1 MATCTSSAKSR
12 TASVSPARPVRTD
25 PATPDGLSDSA
36 VCCTLRT
43 ARTPTVAPAASQNSR
58 LISALRLLCCPCCL
72 GLGLEGGLDPLLV
85 LGLLLGT
92 ERLAH
97 SVAEGGR
104 LDGRPTEGRGEHGGQ
119 SGDVGADL
127 LDVAGD
133 GVDADQLVVD
143 VVDRDRD
150 ALQGGDQLVGD

>member
-25 PATPDGLSDSA
+25 PATPEGLSDSA

-58 LISALRLLCCPCCL
+58 LISALRLLGCL

-97 SVAEGGR
+97 SVAEGSR
-104 LDGRPTEGRGEHGGQ
+104 LDGRAAEGRGEDRGQ

-133 GVDADQLVVD
+133 GVDPYQLVVD
-143 VVDRDRD
+143 
-150 ALQGGDQLVGD
+150 